1 VTYNCRPTE
10 AFPPH
15 RRPSVATRASPT
27 TVKQITLTHRL
38 VLPADANHHGT
49 LYAGSLLRIA
59 LEAAY
64 ATAVRC
70 VGCEANVLLRRVL
83 SLECYRPVPV
93 GTLVEIQGTVL
104 HLTRAY
110 MVTALV
116 GSPLQGQ
123 KSPWMDGLMG
133 FVQVDQAGRAA
144 EFPEELEIAPA
155 DSSWDGLRQRM
166 QKLLRIRGRNGVD

>member
-1 VTYNCRPTE
+1 MAYNRPLHG
-10 AFPPH
+10 PPRPLAEPFLDQTH
-15 RRPSVATRASPT
+15 RLIVSSN
-27 TVKQITLTHRL
+27 TLTHRL

-64 ATAVRC
+64 ATAARC
-70 VGCEANVLLRRVL
+70 VGGEANILLRRVL

-93 GTLVEIQGTVL
+93 GSLVEIQGTVL

-110 MVTALV
+110 LVTGLI
-116 GSPLQGQ
+116 GLPLSGQ

-133 FVQVDQAGRAA
+133 FVQVDAAGRAA
-144 EFPEELEIAPA
+144 EFPEGLQMPLP
-155 DSSWDGLRQRM
+155 DSAWESLQERM

>member
-1 VTYNCRPTE
+1 MTP
-10 AFPPH
+10 
-15 RRPSVATRASPT
+15 
-27 TVKQITLTHRL
+27 ITLTHRL
-38 VLPADANHHGT
+38 VLPADANHHGS

-64 ATAVRC
+64 ATAARC
-70 VGCEANVLLRRVL
+70 VGYEANIMLRRVL

-93 GTLVEIQGTVL
+93 GSLVEIQGTVL

-110 MVTALV
+110 MVTGLI
-116 GSPLQGQ
+116 GSPLRGQ

-144 EFPEELEIAPA
+144 EFPVEVELSPPDA
-155 DSSWDGLRQRM
+155 SWDSLLERM
-166 QKLLRIRGRNGVD
+166 QKLLKIRGRNGVD

>member
-1 VTYNCRPTE
+1 MTP
-10 AFPPH
+10 
-15 RRPSVATRASPT
+15 
-27 TVKQITLTHRL
+27 ITLTHRL

-64 ATAVRC
+64 ATASRFI
-70 VGCEANVLLRRVL
+70 GPEANILLRRVL

-93 GTLVEIQGTVL
+93 GTLIEIRGTVL
-104 HLTRAY
+104 HFTRAY

-116 GSPLQGQ
+116 GSPLAGQ
-123 KSPWMDGLMG
+123 KNAWMDGLMG
-133 FVQVDQAGRAA
+133 FVQVDEAGRAA
-144 EFPEELEIAPA
+144 EFPIEAEISPP
-155 DSSWDGLRQRM
+155 DSSWESLRGRM

>member
-1 VTYNCRPTE
+1 VTPT
-10 AFPPH
+10 
-15 RRPSVATRASPT
+15 
-27 TVKQITLTHRL
+27 TLTHRL

-64 ATAVRC
+64 ATAARC
-70 VGCEANVLLRRVL
+70 VGGEANILLRRVL

-93 GTLVEIQGTVL
+93 GSLVEIQGTVL

-110 MVTALV
+110 MVTGLI
-116 GSPLQGQ
+116 GSPLAGQ

-133 FVQVDQAGRAA
+133 FVQVDRAGRAA
-144 EFPEELEIAPA
+144 EFPEALEVSPP
-155 DSSWDGLRQRM
+155 DPGWEGLHERM